1 MNKEE
6 RMESMKEE
14 NNPTANMRNP
24 EKMGEDERGGGGGR
38 RGAHDGPSGKAGSE
52 GPYGEG
58 FNYDQIIEGINLN
71 SLLGG
76 SVHHEVPVAQA
87 VPQGSRF
94 SQFFAPR
101 QHGGVGEDGSRR
113 GSLQELQKELGQEGP
128 TIAIPSPNQEERYF
142 APISPAAQTRTMTN
156 NLMDMI
162 GKGPAQP
169 PVGGSGGRV
178 QELEEGIRRQ
188 LGLGLPPQQPQP
200 PQVHLQQQ
208 QQQGHP
214 PNAYRTHPG
223 AGHMPIKD
231 QAHAQEQENMSAFKK
246 LVSIKFLSHLLFIV
260 HALADKCRFYIVDGS
275 MD

>member
-1 MNKEE
+1 MKNI
-6 RMESMKEE
+6 KEE
-14 NNPTANMRNP
+14 NAMTR
-24 EKMGEDERGGGGGR
+24 EDERDQGGR
-38 RGAHDGPSGKAGSE
+38 RHDGPYGKAGGE

-76 SVHHEVPVAQA
+76 AVHQEVPVAQA

-101 QHGGVGEDGSRR
+101 QPGGVGEDGSRR

-169 PVGGSGGRV
+169 PVGGGGGRV

-188 LGLGLPPQQPQP
+188 LGLGLPQPPP
-200 PQVHLQQQ
+200 PQVHPQ

-214 PNAYRTHPG
+214 ANVYRTHAG
-223 AGHMPIKD
+223 APGHMPVKE
-231 QAHAQEQENMSAFKK
+231 QQVHAQEQENMSAFKK
-246 LVSIKFLSHLLFIV
+246 LV
-260 HALADKCRFYIVDGS
+260 C
-275 MD
+275 